1 MARAE
6 NDTTVHHG
14 RKKRVMLVDDEID
27 VISVL
32 KIVLEDN
39 GFQVDP
45 FEDPLYAL
53 RNYKTGLYDL
63 LILDIKMPEMDG
75 FELYDEIKKIDN
87 KVKVCFLTA
96 SEMYYSKS
104 RKEKYS
110 LIDKDL
116 FIQKP
121 IENEDLVK
129 VIGKIL
135 GS

>member
-1 MARAE
+1 MILPYI
-6 NDTTVHHG
+6 
-14 RKKRVMLVDDEID
+14 MLVDDEID

-53 RNYKTGLYDL
+53 RNYKSGLYDL

>member
-75 FELYDEIKKIDN
+75 FELYDEIKKIDD

>member
-6 NDTTVHHG
+6 NDTTIHHG